1 MKWYGGVP
9 IITEVQEPVAGAIT
23 PRSTTKACVNFI
35 CEDLER
41 SAQLLA
47 PFTENGGW
55 SSSDFGRVTSG
66 TALAL
71 KGRTLLLYA
80 SPLFNRKMMWNVGG
94 KLIMKSLLIY
104 PE

>member
-23 PRSTTKACVNFI
+23 PRSTTKACVDFI

-47 PFTENGGW
+47 PFTEMEDGLQVIL
-55 SSSDFGRVTSG
+55 DV
-66 TALAL
+66 
-71 KGRTLLLYA
+71 LL
-80 SPLFNRKMMWNVGG
+80 PVQHWH
-94 KLIMKSLLIY
+94 
-104 PE
+104 